1 MICLAKALN
10 FLSQNERNVKVHRM
24 KIPDLIKLLSKHKE
38 IKEDDLDNINIQI
51 INTLNDINPNKIINN
66 IVINNVRR
74 KYDLKSLKKKIYFNH
89 LLLKTGAERGTLFK
103 AYGYKEETS
112 RSGDL
117 QNEAT
122 TEVGEVGHVADA
134 GHVHH
139 VGEIADVNNAQ
150 KNIYGR
156 NRRKVKQT
164 KGSQSSNS
172 EKSTQGNE
180 KGELNM
186 DLLWDLPNGEER
198 KGRKKFT
205 FFELANSYSNFIL
218 DNILRH
224 VCSYIYN
231 YKILNKI
238 NQEENKGHE
247 LVSLFLISSIFHHFF
262 ELKFGYSYMV
272 HFLNGLKLYKIKG
285 EINIDQLSFD
295 LIDKYAA
302 AVEED
307 RRSIPPEG
315 EADPVLEKVYDV
327 SFIIDY
333 LSEHANR
340 NNRRIA
346 ERHTFS
352 PANEHNYCVHTFEDA
367 KKKRTY
373 ILNVKDKILL
383 SYSAEESYLNHFLH
397 ILQNK
402 YNTERISFSS
412 YCLLVHM
419 YSMSNHFVVNMFA
432 SLPLSFQKNKMD
444 GNMNNLIILLN
455 SCIFFLRGKSFLNTL
470 NAFHIHVVSED
481 EGKLIADKDRVHKV
495 KEKMY
500 AFVEQLINYIFQNKG
515 ILNNN
520 HLLQLFEILSFVKYN
535 KSLFSYI
542 FNKMNGSLCLLDK
555 YQIFYFLNSLSNYDI
570 VCNGAKG
577 DIGMHT
583 LKHLEQYSPKE
594 RQRLEGYL
602 HAQH

>member
-1 MICLAKALN
+1 MICLAKTLH
-10 FLSQNERNVKVHRM
+10 FLSQNERNIKVHCM
-24 KIPDLIKLLSKHKE
+24 KIPDLIKLLNRHKE
-38 IKEDDLDNINIQI
+38 IKQDDLDNINIQI

-66 IVINNVRR
+66 IVSNNVRR
-74 KYDLKSLKKKIYFNH
+74 KHDLKSLKQKIFFNH
-89 LLLKTGAERGTLFK
+89 LLLKTGVERGNLFK
-103 AYGYKEETS
+103 EYECKEGTN
-112 RSGDL
+112 RSGDS

-122 TEVGEVGHVADA
+122 AEGGAVAQI
-134 GHVHH
+134 
-139 VGEIADVNNAQ
+139 GEIGDVSNVH

-156 NRRKVKQT
+156 NKRKVKMS
-164 KGSQSSNS
+164 KGSQSSNM
-172 EKSTQGNE
+172 EKSTRGSE
-180 KGELNM
+180 KGELSM
-186 DLLWDLPNGEER
+186 DRLCDLPIGEDK
-198 KGRKKFT
+198 KGRTKFT
-205 FFELANSYSNFIL
+205 FFELAHSYSNFIL

-231 YKILNKI
+231 YKVLNKI

-247 LVSLFLISSIFHHFF
+247 LVSLFLISSIFHHLF

-272 HFLNGLKLYKIKG
+272 HFLNGLRLYKIKRA
-285 EINIDQLSFD
+285 INVDQVGFH
-295 LIDKYAA
+295 LIDGYVAA
-302 AVEED
+302 AEG
-307 RRSIPPEG
+307 RGNMAPEG

-333 LSEHANR
+333 LSEDANR
-340 NNRRIA
+340 NNRQIGNGQN
-346 ERHTFS
+346 S
-352 PANEHNYCVHTFEDA
+352 CLHTFEDT
-367 KKKRTY
+367 KRKQTY
-373 ILNVKDKILL
+373 ILNMKDKILL
-383 SYSAEESYLNHFLH
+383 SYSVDESYLNHFLQ

-402 YNTERISFSS
+402 YNSERISFSS
-412 YCLLVHM
+412 YCLLIHM
-419 YSMSNHFVVNMFA
+419 YSMSNHFVVNMFS
-432 SLPLSFQKNKMD
+432 SLPLSFLKNKMD
-444 GNMNNLIILLN
+444 TNMNNLIILLN

-481 EGKLIADKDRVHKV
+481 EGKLLGDKDCVHKV

-500 AFVEQLINYIFQNKG
+500 ALVEQLINYIFQNKET
-515 ILNNN
+515 LNNN

-570 VCNGAKG
+570 VCNDRKR
-577 DIGMHT
+577 DIHMHT
-583 LKHLEQYSPKE
+583 FKLLEQYTPKE